1 MALDREFFSGK
12 TRMHALMRDF
22 DWLGSPFGLPAAWP
36 ESLHSI
42 VRLMLDSASPIC
54 LAWGPELR
62 LLYND
67 ACLPIIGRNHPAAL
81 GARMQDVWA
90 QLWPTMETVAR
101 RALAGEPDFFKN
113 FPVHAMRL
121 GRPSRR
127 WFTLA
132 CSPVHDD
139 EARVAGLICV
149 GAETTEQVL
158 MERDYAF
165 QLRLSQHLRSLS
177 TLDEITSQATRLLG
191 LHLGIAR
198 AVYLEADVGRSSLFA
213 RPDWTNGKLP
223 SLAGRTFSMD
233 DCGGAAIAHLKA
245 GRLLKVNDSAA
256 EEEPGWLVSCAS
268 MDARSMLAVP
278 LFRAGGLCA
287 ILQVHDTNVHP
298 WGEDEAA
305 LVQETAERTWA
316 AVERTGAH
324 ERRRRAEEELH
335 RAAARQAFQLELAD
349 LLRPLTDPDDII
361 AASSDLLGR
370 ELGVSRVLYAD
381 VDDTSG
387 TFAVPRDWTR
397 EGVRS
402 VAGQVS
408 RPDDFGPEIIA
419 ALRAGTTVAVE
430 DIAQDSRTAPHAAA
444 YTSVGVRSFVTV
456 PLVKS
461 DRLTTVLIVHQDAP
475 TRWSELDLQ
484 RAGDMAERTWS
495 AVEAARAQAA
505 LRAERDLSQYVLDS
519 MQEGFAVLDSEG
531 RLVRLNA
538 EGMRIGRITR
548 QQAIGRQACDIWPNA
563 SRTALA
569 ALYRHVKGTG
579 QAATLEYRRTSPGDG
594 PAWIEVRAYPALG
607 GGVAVFCR
615 DIDERKRAEDK
626 LKEADRRKDE
636 FVATLAHE
644 LRNPIAPIAA
654 AADMLCL
661 AGIGAAEV
669 KRAGEVISRQVGHMT
684 DLVNDLLDISRI
696 TSGLVELHQTQ
707 LDVNDIVAE
716 AIEQVEPLVKS
727 HAHHLALNLASEPAL
742 VWGDHLRLV
751 QVVANLLSNAAKYTP
766 RGGDILVEV
775 DVDEEDVSVT
785 VRDNGIGM
793 PADLVESVFELFAQ
807 VKRTSDRREG
817 GLGIGL
823 ALVKGL
829 VERHGG
835 RVSAHSAGIGSGSV
849 FRIALPRLLP
859 PERAGPS

>member
-1 MALDREFFSGK
+1 MALNREFFSGK

-22 DWLGSPFGLPAAWP
+22 GWDESPFGPPGVWP
-36 ESLHSI
+36 RSLQGI
-42 VRLMLDSASPIC
+42 VRLMLDSASPMC

-67 ACLPIIGRNHPAAL
+67 ACLPIIGRHHPAL

-101 RALAGEPDFFKN
+101 RALAGEPDFLEN
-113 FPVHAMRL
+113 FSVDAMRL

-127 WFTLA
+127 WFKLA

-139 EARVAGLICV
+139 ESRVAGLICV
-149 GAETTEQVL
+149 GTETTEQVQ

-165 QLRLSQHLRSLS
+165 QLRLSQHLRSFS
-177 TLDEITSQATRLLG
+177 SLDEITAHATRLLG
-191 LHLGIAR
+191 LHLGVAR
-198 AVYLEADVGRSSLFA
+198 AVYLEVDEDREILYARS
-213 RPDWTNGKLP
+213 DWTNGELP
-223 SLAGRTFSMD
+223 SLAGRTFSMH
-233 DCGGAAIAHLKA
+233 DCGVASIAQLKA
-245 GRLLKVNDSAA
+245 GRLLTVNDLVA
-256 EEEPGWLVSCAS
+256 EEGPAWLVCRACL
-268 MDARSMLAVP
+268 DARSMLAIP
-278 LFRAGGLCA
+278 LFRAGQLSA
-287 ILQVHDTNVHP
+287 ILQVHDVNVHP
-298 WGEDEAA
+298 WSEDEVA
-305 LVQETAERTWA
+305 LAQETAGRTWA
-316 AVERTGAH
+316 AVERTSAQ
-324 ERRRRAEEELH
+324 ERRRRAEEELQ
-335 RAAARQAFQLELAD
+335 RTTARQAFQLELAD
-349 LLRPLTDPDDII
+349 LLRGLTDPGDII
-361 AASSDLLGR
+361 AAACDLLGR

-381 VDDTSG
+381 VDDAQG

-397 EGVRS
+397 EGIRS
-402 VAGQVS
+402 VAGRVS
-408 RPDDFGPEIIA
+408 RLDDFGPEIIA
-419 ALRAGTTVAVE
+419 ALRTGTTVAVQ
-430 DIAQDSRTAPHAAA
+430 DIAEDHRTAPYAGA
-444 YTSVGVRSFVTV
+444 YAKVGVRSFVTV

-461 DRLTTVLIVHQDAP
+461 GRLDTVLIVHQDRP
-475 TRWSELDLQ
+475 TVWSELDLQ

-495 AVEAARAQAA
+495 AVEAARAQAE

-548 QQAIGRQACDIWPNA
+548 QQAMGRKACDIWPNA
-563 SRTALA
+563 SQTALA
-569 ALYRHVKGTG
+569 ALYKQVKGAAQG
-579 QAATLEYRRTSPGDG
+579 ATLEYRVTSPGDG

-607 GGVAVFCR
+607 GGVAVFYR
-615 DIDERKRAEDK
+615 DIDERKQAEEK
-626 LKEADRRKDE
+626 LKAADRRKDE

-661 AGIGAAEV
+661 TGVGPAEV
-669 KRAGEVISRQVGHMT
+669 KHAGEVISRQVGHMT

-696 TSGLVELHQTQ
+696 TSGLVELHQAQ
-707 LDVNDIVAE
+707 LDVNDVVVE

-727 HAHHLALNLASEPAL
+727 HAHHLVMNLASETAQ

-766 RGGDILVEV
+766 RGGDILVGVE
-775 DVDEEDVSVT
+775 VDEEEVSIS

-793 PADLVESVFELFAQ
+793 PAELVESVFELFAQ
-807 VKRTSDRREG
+807 VKRTSDRTEG

-829 VERHGG
+829 VELHGG
-835 RVSAHSAGIGSGSV
+835 RVSAHSAGIGLGSV
-849 FRIALPRLLP
+849 FRVVLPRLSP
-859 PERAGPS
+859 PEPAGTA